1 MNFNNA
7 TEFVKR
13 NFEEYPQHKLEFT
26 YREKFSHTLR
36 VLMWAEKLLETERA
50 DSDILLMAVIF
61 HDVGYV
67 VSSQNHMLYSANIC
81 RKYLEGQFCNQNY
94 IDKVCEIIIN
104 HDDKKLIHVHGTCIE
119 QILMIEADNLD
130 ESGALS
136 ILWDVVG
143 TGKEENVSYL
153 KAYERICQHPITD
166 EKIDFLS
173 VSSSARKIWKKK
185 QKEYEIFTDALKR
198 DLGIGSIS
206 G

>member
-94 IDKVCEIIIN
+94 LDKVCEIIIN

-130 ESGALS
+130 ESGVLS
-136 ILWDVVG
+136 ILWDAVG
-143 TGKEENVSYL
+143 TGKEKNVSYL

-166 EKIDFLS
+166 EKS
-173 VSSSARKIWKKK
+173 
-185 QKEYEIFTDALKR
+185 IFYQFHLGEENLEAKAKR
-198 DLGIGSIS
+198 V
-206 G
+206 

>member
-130 ESGALS
+130 ESGVLS
-136 ILWDVVG
+136 ILWDAVG
-143 TGKEENVSYL
+143 TGKEKNVSYL

-166 EKIDFLS
+166 EKIDFYQFHPRRGKS
-173 VSSSARKIWKKK
+173 GSKSKKSMRYL
-185 QKEYEIFTDALKR
+185 QVH
-198 DLGIGSIS
+198 
-206 G
+206 